1 MTPEQNEFIVPNQDR
16 NKKKLNLSITT
27 PQREEGGEEEHREM
41 SYLISYV

>member
-27 PQREEGGEEEHREM
+27 PQREDGARRNIGKCHT
-41 SYLISYV
+41 